1 MALAQIINLIK
12 QLKQRVCLCYKH
24 PSHHPIH
31 PNQTMDIIRAFT
43 TNSLHTEIVIKGTV
57 ENPLF
62 RASDVALILEI
73 SNIRTSIKDFN
84 ESEKVVQ
91 TMTTPGGPQKVLFLT
106 QTGLF
111 RLLFRSKKNPIALQ
125 VQYWVCDVVKELQIN
140 QRKKNDMMKL
150 QESIESENSALKN
163 APNDDIVKMELE
175 NEKLKLLLEMNKTNN
190 PNELVQELMKMVQH
204 LSSQME
210 RFEKTNKE
218 LCEKINTMDIF
229 SKRLEAN

>member
-1 MALAQIINLIK
+1 
-12 QLKQRVCLCYKH
+12 
-24 PSHHPIH
+24 
-31 PNQTMDIIRAFT
+31 MDIIRAFT

-73 SNIRTSIKDFN
+73 SNIRSSIKDFN

-125 VQYWVCDVVKELQIN
+125 VQYWACDVVKELQIN

-150 QESIESENSALKN
+150 QESLESENSSLNQRYAS
-163 APNDDIVKMELE
+163 NDELVQMELE
-175 NEKLKLLLEMNKTNN
+175 NEKLKSALEMTKKNN
-190 PNELVQELMKMVQH
+190 QNLFQELVKTVQH
-204 LSSQME
+204 LSSQIE
-210 RFEKTNKE
+210 HLSSQIEKLEKTTNG
-218 LCEKINTMDIF
+218 LCEKINTTDTF
-229 SKRLEAN
+229 SKRPEAN

>member
-1 MALAQIINLIK
+1 MFTK
-12 QLKQRVCLCYKH
+12 QYKDKGVNV
-24 PSHHPIH
+24 SYYTLRI
-31 PNQTMDIIRAFT
+31 MDIIRAFT

-62 RASDVALILEI
+62 RASDVAFILEI
-73 SNIRTSIKDFN
+73 SNIRASIKDFN

-125 VQYWVCDVVKELQIN
+125 VQYWACDVVKELQIN

-150 QESIESENSALKN
+150 QESLECENTSLN
-163 APNDDIVKMELE
+163 QRHAPNDELVQMELE
-175 NEKLKLLLEMNKTNN
+175 NEKLKSALEMTKKNN
-190 PNELVQELMKMVQH
+190 QNLFQELVKTVQH
-204 LSSQME
+204 LSSQIE
-210 RFEKTNKE
+210 HLSSQIEKLEKTTNG
-218 LCEKINTMDIF
+218 LCEKINTMDTF
-229 SKRLEAN
+229 SKKQAEN

>member
-1 MALAQIINLIK
+1 
-12 QLKQRVCLCYKH
+12 
-24 PSHHPIH
+24 
-31 PNQTMDIIRAFT
+31 MDIIRAFT

-73 SNIRTSIKDFN
+73 SNIRASIKDFN

-125 VQYWVCDVVKELQIN
+125 VQYWACDVVKELQIN

-150 QESIESENSALKN
+150 QESIESENISLNQRHAS
-163 APNDDIVKMELE
+163 DDEIVQMELE
-175 NEKLKLLLEMNKTNN
+175 NEKLKSALEMTKKNN
-190 PNELVQELMKMVQH
+190 QNLFQELVKTVQH
-204 LSSQME
+204 LSSQIE
-210 RFEKTNKE
+210 HLSSQIDKLEKTTNG
-218 LCEKINTMDIF
+218 LCEKINTMDTF
-229 SKRLEAN
+229 SKKQAEN